1 MSMRTEKV
9 AEQLLGFLGA
19 EVRGVRDPRAI
30 LITLTDVSLSKDL
43 KRAHVFWTKMPEAIG
58 EDGKLGFPDKKEIDE
73 IGKMLFETRKY
84 LKKRIAESLKLRY
97 VPELVFTYDESL
109 ERAAKV
115 ESLLA
120 ETRK

>member
-19 EVRGVRDPRAI
+19 EVRGLRDPRAI

-43 KRAHVFWTKMPEAIG
+43 KRAHVFWTKMPDAPS
-58 EDGKLGFPDKKEIDE
+58 EDGKLSFPKPDEIKSIDE
-73 IGKMLFETRKY
+73 MLLDSKKF
-84 LKKRIAESLKLRY
+84 LKKRIADSLKLRY

-109 ERAAKV
+109 ERASRLD
-115 ESLLA
+115 SLLA
-120 ETRK
+120 EAKK